1 MEYLSA
7 LLCFRQAPPPRT
19 GSSRQSTPRQPSEEP
34 PRRGWPAD
42 DAPPSPQRIVTR
54 ADDDAPCCFPG
65 PANAPPPPVPP
76 LAAAAAPSTPPP
88 RELERRHRRQRHHR
102 REAAP
107 ARARA
112 RTRACSTCAR
122 RPVAAAAPAP
132 GKPEL
137 APGKPQRRKMKA
149 DADALPKPTGVAWAP
164 LVALM
169 PVPGAASLAAFEA
182 KLAETC
188 AGPNVKDD
196 APRDAAKARRRAGL
210 ERLSKAT
217 QEGHTILHHVV
228 VNADEVAADALR
240 RSLGAARWH
249 ALAEAPANDG
259 RSARRLSRRLGRK
272 RMQDVFD
279 RYEAQYEA
287 KVAKAKARAKEA
299 TRAAERDTEAARRA
313 TSARAAAREAES
325 ARRPEAATSSARAAR
340 EAESARPE
348 AAAAAKEDVEVR
360 LKALQKLEA
369 SIDAT
374 TAWDAEMVG
383 KVDKALS
390 AFGGGCLDP
399 RVGAAVA
406 RIRASA
412 SAARRAAAIGAAA
425 APAAA
430 PARDSRRRPRGL
442 CALMFVRAGM
452 LTYVRSLPI
461 LSSPLRADAPLN
473 SDSDPEGG
481 DD

>member
-1 MEYLSA
+1 
-7 LLCFRQAPPPRT
+7 
-19 GSSRQSTPRQPSEEP
+19 
-34 PRRGWPAD
+34 
-42 DAPPSPQRIVTR
+42 
-54 ADDDAPCCFPG
+54 
-65 PANAPPPPVPP
+65 
-76 LAAAAAPSTPPP
+76 
-88 RELERRHRRQRHHR
+88 
-102 REAAP
+102 
-107 ARARA
+107 
-112 RTRACSTCAR
+112 
-122 RPVAAAAPAP
+122 
-132 GKPEL
+132 
-137 APGKPQRRKMKA
+137 MKA

-169 PVPGAASLAAFEA
+169 PVPGASSLAAFEA

-299 TRAAERDTEAARRA
+299 TRAAERDAARRA

-325 ARRPEAATSSARAAR
+325 AR
-340 EAESARPE
+340 RPE

-412 SAARRAAAIGAAA
+412 SAARRAAAIEAAAA

-430 PARDSRRRPRGL
+430 PARDESAAPAGTL
-442 CALMFVRAGM
+442 C
-452 LTYVRSLPI
+452 
-461 LSSPLRADAPLN
+461 
-473 SDSDPEGG
+473 
-481 DD
+481 

>member
-1 MEYLSA
+1 
-7 LLCFRQAPPPRT
+7 
-19 GSSRQSTPRQPSEEP
+19 
-34 PRRGWPAD
+34 
-42 DAPPSPQRIVTR
+42 
-54 ADDDAPCCFPG
+54 
-65 PANAPPPPVPP
+65 
-76 LAAAAAPSTPPP
+76 
-88 RELERRHRRQRHHR
+88 
-102 REAAP
+102 
-107 ARARA
+107 
-112 RTRACSTCAR
+112 
-122 RPVAAAAPAP
+122 
-132 GKPEL
+132 
-137 APGKPQRRKMKA
+137 MKA

-169 PVPGAASLAAFEA
+169 PVPGAASAAAFEA

-249 ALAEAPANDG
+249 ALAEAPANDE

-287 KVAKAKARAKEA
+287 KVAKAKAKEK
-299 TRAAERDTEAARRA
+299 TRASERETEAARRA
-313 TSARAAAREAES
+313 TSARAAAREAE
-325 ARRPEAATSSARAAR
+325 A
-340 EAESARPE
+340 ARPE

-412 SAARRAAAIGAAA
+412 SAARRAAAIEAAAA

-430 PARDSRRRPRGL
+430 PARDESAAPAGTL
-442 CALMFVRAGM
+442 C
-452 LTYVRSLPI
+452 
-461 LSSPLRADAPLN
+461 
-473 SDSDPEGG
+473 
-481 DD
+481 

>member
-1 MEYLSA
+1 
-7 LLCFRQAPPPRT
+7 
-19 GSSRQSTPRQPSEEP
+19 
-34 PRRGWPAD
+34 
-42 DAPPSPQRIVTR
+42 
-54 ADDDAPCCFPG
+54 
-65 PANAPPPPVPP
+65 
-76 LAAAAAPSTPPP
+76 
-88 RELERRHRRQRHHR
+88 
-102 REAAP
+102 
-107 ARARA
+107 
-112 RTRACSTCAR
+112 
-122 RPVAAAAPAP
+122 
-132 GKPEL
+132 
-137 APGKPQRRKMKA
+137 MKA

-169 PVPGAASLAAFEA
+169 PVPGAASLEAFEA

-287 KVAKAKARAKEA
+287 KVAKAKAKEKARAS
-299 TRAAERDTEAARRA
+299 ERETEAARRA

-325 ARRPEAATSSARAAR
+325 ARRPEAATSSARA
-340 EAESARPE
+340 E

-374 TAWDAEMVG
+374 TTWDAEMVG

-412 SAARRAAAIGAAA
+412 SAARRAAAIEAAAA

-430 PARDSRRRPRGL
+430 PARDESAVSAGTL
-442 CALMFVRAGM
+442 C
-452 LTYVRSLPI
+452 
-461 LSSPLRADAPLN
+461 
-473 SDSDPEGG
+473 
-481 DD
+481 

>member
-1 MEYLSA
+1 
-7 LLCFRQAPPPRT
+7 
-19 GSSRQSTPRQPSEEP
+19 
-34 PRRGWPAD
+34 
-42 DAPPSPQRIVTR
+42 
-54 ADDDAPCCFPG
+54 
-65 PANAPPPPVPP
+65 
-76 LAAAAAPSTPPP
+76 
-88 RELERRHRRQRHHR
+88 
-102 REAAP
+102 
-107 ARARA
+107 
-112 RTRACSTCAR
+112 
-122 RPVAAAAPAP
+122 
-132 GKPEL
+132 
-137 APGKPQRRKMKA
+137 MKA

-272 RMQDVFD
+272 RIQDVFD

-299 TRAAERDTEAARRA
+299 TRAAERDAARRA
-313 TSARAAAREAES
+313 TSARAAAREAE
-325 ARRPEAATSSARAAR
+325 A
-340 EAESARPE
+340 ARPE

-374 TAWDAEMVG
+374 TTWDAEMVG

-412 SAARRAAAIGAAA
+412 SAARRAAAIEAAA

-430 PARDSRRRPRGL
+430 PARDESAVPAGTL
-442 CALMFVRAGM
+442 C
-452 LTYVRSLPI
+452 
-461 LSSPLRADAPLN
+461 
-473 SDSDPEGG
+473 
-481 DD
+481 

>member
-1 MEYLSA
+1 
-7 LLCFRQAPPPRT
+7 
-19 GSSRQSTPRQPSEEP
+19 
-34 PRRGWPAD
+34 
-42 DAPPSPQRIVTR
+42 
-54 ADDDAPCCFPG
+54 
-65 PANAPPPPVPP
+65 
-76 LAAAAAPSTPPP
+76 
-88 RELERRHRRQRHHR
+88 
-102 REAAP
+102 
-107 ARARA
+107 
-112 RTRACSTCAR
+112 
-122 RPVAAAAPAP
+122 
-132 GKPEL
+132 
-137 APGKPQRRKMKA
+137 MKV

-299 TRAAERDTEAARRA
+299 TRAEREPRGAPPLPGRRA
-313 TSARAAAREAES
+313 RGRVRPPPEAVTSSVRASREAES
-325 ARRPEAATSSARAAR
+325 ARRPET
-340 EAESARPE
+340 
-348 AAAAAKEDVEVR
+348 AAAAKEDVEVR
-360 LKALQKLEA
+360 LKALQKLERRSTRRRRGTRSRSA
-369 SIDAT
+369 RSTRA
-374 TAWDAEMVG
+374 
-383 KVDKALS
+383 S
-390 AFGGGCLDP
+390 AFGGGCPDP

-412 SAARRAAAIGAAA
+412 SAARRAAAIGPPRPRGGAARRVA
-425 APAAA
+425 APA
-430 PARDSRRRPRGL
+430 GTL
-442 CALMFVRAGM
+442 
-452 LTYVRSLPI
+452 
-461 LSSPLRADAPLN
+461 
-473 SDSDPEGG
+473 
-481 DD
+481 

>member
-1 MEYLSA
+1 
-7 LLCFRQAPPPRT
+7 
-19 GSSRQSTPRQPSEEP
+19 
-34 PRRGWPAD
+34 
-42 DAPPSPQRIVTR
+42 
-54 ADDDAPCCFPG
+54 
-65 PANAPPPPVPP
+65 
-76 LAAAAAPSTPPP
+76 
-88 RELERRHRRQRHHR
+88 
-102 REAAP
+102 
-107 ARARA
+107 
-112 RTRACSTCAR
+112 
-122 RPVAAAAPAP
+122 
-132 GKPEL
+132 
-137 APGKPQRRKMKA
+137 MKA

-169 PVPGAASLAAFEA
+169 PVPGAASAAAFEA

-287 KVAKAKARAKEA
+287 KVAKAKAKEK
-299 TRAAERDTEAARRA
+299 TRASERETEAARRA

-325 ARRPEAATSSARAAR
+325 ARRPEAATSSARGAAAAR
-340 EAESARPE
+340 EAEAARPE

-412 SAARRAAAIGAAA
+412 SAARRAAAIEAAA

-430 PARDSRRRPRGL
+430 PARDESAAPAGTL
-442 CALMFVRAGM
+442 C
-452 LTYVRSLPI
+452 
-461 LSSPLRADAPLN
+461 
-473 SDSDPEGG
+473 
-481 DD
+481 

>member
-1 MEYLSA
+1 
-7 LLCFRQAPPPRT
+7 
-19 GSSRQSTPRQPSEEP
+19 
-34 PRRGWPAD
+34 
-42 DAPPSPQRIVTR
+42 
-54 ADDDAPCCFPG
+54 
-65 PANAPPPPVPP
+65 
-76 LAAAAAPSTPPP
+76 
-88 RELERRHRRQRHHR
+88 
-102 REAAP
+102 
-107 ARARA
+107 
-112 RTRACSTCAR
+112 
-122 RPVAAAAPAP
+122 
-132 GKPEL
+132 
-137 APGKPQRRKMKA
+137 MKA

-299 TRAAERDTEAARRA
+299 TRAAERDAARRA

-325 ARRPEAATSSARAAR
+325 ARRPEAATSSAR
-340 EAESARPE
+340 PD

-412 SAARRAAAIGAAA
+412 SAARRAAAIEAAAA

-430 PARDSRRRPRGL
+430 PARDESAAPAGTL
-442 CALMFVRAGM
+442 C
-452 LTYVRSLPI
+452 
-461 LSSPLRADAPLN
+461 
-473 SDSDPEGG
+473 
-481 DD
+481 

>member
-1 MEYLSA
+1 
-7 LLCFRQAPPPRT
+7 
-19 GSSRQSTPRQPSEEP
+19 
-34 PRRGWPAD
+34 
-42 DAPPSPQRIVTR
+42 
-54 ADDDAPCCFPG
+54 
-65 PANAPPPPVPP
+65 
-76 LAAAAAPSTPPP
+76 
-88 RELERRHRRQRHHR
+88 
-102 REAAP
+102 
-107 ARARA
+107 
-112 RTRACSTCAR
+112 
-122 RPVAAAAPAP
+122 
-132 GKPEL
+132 
-137 APGKPQRRKMKA
+137 MKA

-287 KVAKAKARAKEA
+287 KVAKAKAKEK
-299 TRAAERDTEAARRA
+299 TRASERETEAARRA
-313 TSARAAAREAES
+313 TSARAAARD
-325 ARRPEAATSSARAAR
+325 
-340 EAESARPE
+340 AESARPE

-374 TAWDAEMVG
+374 TTWDAEMVG

-412 SAARRAAAIGAAA
+412 SAARRAAAIEAAAA

-430 PARDSRRRPRGL
+430 PARDESAAPAGTL
-442 CALMFVRAGM
+442 C
-452 LTYVRSLPI
+452 
-461 LSSPLRADAPLN
+461 
-473 SDSDPEGG
+473 
-481 DD
+481 

>member
-1 MEYLSA
+1 
-7 LLCFRQAPPPRT
+7 
-19 GSSRQSTPRQPSEEP
+19 
-34 PRRGWPAD
+34 
-42 DAPPSPQRIVTR
+42 
-54 ADDDAPCCFPG
+54 
-65 PANAPPPPVPP
+65 
-76 LAAAAAPSTPPP
+76 
-88 RELERRHRRQRHHR
+88 
-102 REAAP
+102 
-107 ARARA
+107 
-112 RTRACSTCAR
+112 
-122 RPVAAAAPAP
+122 
-132 GKPEL
+132 
-137 APGKPQRRKMKA
+137 MKA

-169 PVPGAASLAAFEA
+169 PVPGASSLAAFEA

-299 TRAAERDTEAARRA
+299 TRAAERDAARRA
-313 TSARAAAREAES
+313 TSARA
-325 ARRPEAATSSARAAR
+325 AAR

-412 SAARRAAAIGAAA
+412 SAARRAAAIEAAA

-430 PARDSRRRPRGL
+430 PARDESAAPAGTL
-442 CALMFVRAGM
+442 C
-452 LTYVRSLPI
+452 
-461 LSSPLRADAPLN
+461 
-473 SDSDPEGG
+473 
-481 DD
+481 

>member
-1 MEYLSA
+1 
-7 LLCFRQAPPPRT
+7 
-19 GSSRQSTPRQPSEEP
+19 
-34 PRRGWPAD
+34 
-42 DAPPSPQRIVTR
+42 
-54 ADDDAPCCFPG
+54 
-65 PANAPPPPVPP
+65 
-76 LAAAAAPSTPPP
+76 
-88 RELERRHRRQRHHR
+88 
-102 REAAP
+102 
-107 ARARA
+107 
-112 RTRACSTCAR
+112 
-122 RPVAAAAPAP
+122 
-132 GKPEL
+132 
-137 APGKPQRRKMKA
+137 MKA

-210 ERLSKAT
+210 ERLSRTT

-287 KVAKAKARAKEA
+287 KVAKAKAKEK
-299 TRAAERDTEAARRA
+299 TRAAERETEAARRA

-340 EAESARPE
+340 EAESARRPE

-374 TAWDAEMVG
+374 TTWDAEMVG

-390 AFGGGCLDP
+390 AFGGECLDP

-412 SAARRAAAIGAAA
+412 SAARRAAAIEAAA

-430 PARDSRRRPRGL
+430 PARDESAAPAGTL
-442 CALMFVRAGM
+442 C
-452 LTYVRSLPI
+452 
-461 LSSPLRADAPLN
+461 
-473 SDSDPEGG
+473 
-481 DD
+481 

>member
-1 MEYLSA
+1 
-7 LLCFRQAPPPRT
+7 
-19 GSSRQSTPRQPSEEP
+19 
-34 PRRGWPAD
+34 
-42 DAPPSPQRIVTR
+42 
-54 ADDDAPCCFPG
+54 
-65 PANAPPPPVPP
+65 
-76 LAAAAAPSTPPP
+76 
-88 RELERRHRRQRHHR
+88 
-102 REAAP
+102 
-107 ARARA
+107 
-112 RTRACSTCAR
+112 
-122 RPVAAAAPAP
+122 
-132 GKPEL
+132 
-137 APGKPQRRKMKA
+137 MKA

-169 PVPGAASLAAFEA
+169 PVPGAASAAAFEA

-287 KVAKAKARAKEA
+287 KVAKAKAKEKARAS
-299 TRAAERDTEAARRA
+299 ERETEAARRA

-325 ARRPEAATSSARAAR
+325 ARRPEAAT
-340 EAESARPE
+340 
-348 AAAAAKEDVEVR
+348 AAKEDVEVR

-374 TAWDAEMVG
+374 TTWDAEMVG

-412 SAARRAAAIGAAA
+412 SAARRAAAIEAAA

-430 PARDSRRRPRGL
+430 PARDESAVSAGAL
-442 CALMFVRAGM
+442 C
-452 LTYVRSLPI
+452 
-461 LSSPLRADAPLN
+461 
-473 SDSDPEGG
+473 
-481 DD
+481 

>member
-1 MEYLSA
+1 
-7 LLCFRQAPPPRT
+7 
-19 GSSRQSTPRQPSEEP
+19 
-34 PRRGWPAD
+34 
-42 DAPPSPQRIVTR
+42 
-54 ADDDAPCCFPG
+54 
-65 PANAPPPPVPP
+65 
-76 LAAAAAPSTPPP
+76 
-88 RELERRHRRQRHHR
+88 
-102 REAAP
+102 
-107 ARARA
+107 
-112 RTRACSTCAR
+112 
-122 RPVAAAAPAP
+122 
-132 GKPEL
+132 
-137 APGKPQRRKMKA
+137 MKV

-299 TRAAERDTEAARRA
+299 TRAAERDAARRA
-313 TSARAAAREAES
+313 TSARAAAR
-325 ARRPEAATSSARAAR
+325 
-340 EAESARPE
+340 
-348 AAAAAKEDVEVR
+348 
-360 LKALQKLEA
+360 KA
-369 SIDAT
+369 
-374 TAWDAEMVG
+374 
-383 KVDKALS
+383 
-390 AFGGGCLDP
+390 
-399 RVGAAVA
+399 
-406 RIRASA
+406 
-412 SAARRAAAIGAAA
+412 
-425 APAAA
+425 
-430 PARDSRRRPRGL
+430 
-442 CALMFVRAGM
+442 
-452 LTYVRSLPI
+452 
-461 LSSPLRADAPLN
+461 
-473 SDSDPEGG
+473 
-481 DD
+481 

>member
-1 MEYLSA
+1 
-7 LLCFRQAPPPRT
+7 
-19 GSSRQSTPRQPSEEP
+19 
-34 PRRGWPAD
+34 
-42 DAPPSPQRIVTR
+42 
-54 ADDDAPCCFPG
+54 
-65 PANAPPPPVPP
+65 
-76 LAAAAAPSTPPP
+76 
-88 RELERRHRRQRHHR
+88 
-102 REAAP
+102 
-107 ARARA
+107 
-112 RTRACSTCAR
+112 
-122 RPVAAAAPAP
+122 
-132 GKPEL
+132 
-137 APGKPQRRKMKA
+137 MKA

-287 KVAKAKARAKEA
+287 KVAKAKAKEK
-299 TRAAERDTEAARRA
+299 TRASERETEAARRA

-325 ARRPEAATSSARAAR
+325 ARRPEAATSSARA
-340 EAESARPE
+340 E

-412 SAARRAAAIGAAA
+412 SAARRAAAIEAAA

-430 PARDSRRRPRGL
+430 PARDESAAPAGAL
-442 CALMFVRAGM
+442 C
-452 LTYVRSLPI
+452 
-461 LSSPLRADAPLN
+461 
-473 SDSDPEGG
+473 
-481 DD
+481 

>member
-1 MEYLSA
+1 
-7 LLCFRQAPPPRT
+7 
-19 GSSRQSTPRQPSEEP
+19 
-34 PRRGWPAD
+34 
-42 DAPPSPQRIVTR
+42 
-54 ADDDAPCCFPG
+54 
-65 PANAPPPPVPP
+65 
-76 LAAAAAPSTPPP
+76 
-88 RELERRHRRQRHHR
+88 
-102 REAAP
+102 
-107 ARARA
+107 
-112 RTRACSTCAR
+112 
-122 RPVAAAAPAP
+122 
-132 GKPEL
+132 
-137 APGKPQRRKMKA
+137 MKA

-169 PVPGAASLAAFEA
+169 PVPGAASLEAFEA

-287 KVAKAKARAKEA
+287 KVAKAKAKEK
-299 TRAAERDTEAARRA
+299 TRASERETEAARRA

-325 ARRPEAATSSARAAR
+325 ARRPEAATSSARA
-340 EAESARPE
+340 E

-412 SAARRAAAIGAAA
+412 SAARRAAAIEAAA

-430 PARDSRRRPRGL
+430 PARDESAAPAGTL
-442 CALMFVRAGM
+442 C
-452 LTYVRSLPI
+452 
-461 LSSPLRADAPLN
+461 
-473 SDSDPEGG
+473 
-481 DD
+481 

>member
-1 MEYLSA
+1 
-7 LLCFRQAPPPRT
+7 
-19 GSSRQSTPRQPSEEP
+19 
-34 PRRGWPAD
+34 
-42 DAPPSPQRIVTR
+42 
-54 ADDDAPCCFPG
+54 
-65 PANAPPPPVPP
+65 
-76 LAAAAAPSTPPP
+76 
-88 RELERRHRRQRHHR
+88 
-102 REAAP
+102 
-107 ARARA
+107 
-112 RTRACSTCAR
+112 
-122 RPVAAAAPAP
+122 
-132 GKPEL
+132 
-137 APGKPQRRKMKA
+137 MKA

-299 TRAAERDTEAARRA
+299 TRAAERDAARRA

-325 ARRPEAATSSARAAR
+325 ARRPEAATSSAR
-340 EAESARPE
+340 PD

-412 SAARRAAAIGAAA
+412 SAARRAAAIEAAAA
-425 APAAA
+425 APAAT
-430 PARDSRRRPRGL
+430 PARDESAAPAGTL
-442 CALMFVRAGM
+442 C
-452 LTYVRSLPI
+452 
-461 LSSPLRADAPLN
+461 
-473 SDSDPEGG
+473 
-481 DD
+481 

>member
-1 MEYLSA
+1 
-7 LLCFRQAPPPRT
+7 
-19 GSSRQSTPRQPSEEP
+19 
-34 PRRGWPAD
+34 
-42 DAPPSPQRIVTR
+42 
-54 ADDDAPCCFPG
+54 
-65 PANAPPPPVPP
+65 
-76 LAAAAAPSTPPP
+76 
-88 RELERRHRRQRHHR
+88 
-102 REAAP
+102 
-107 ARARA
+107 
-112 RTRACSTCAR
+112 
-122 RPVAAAAPAP
+122 
-132 GKPEL
+132 
-137 APGKPQRRKMKA
+137 MKA

-287 KVAKAKARAKEA
+287 KVAKAKAKEK
-299 TRAAERDTEAARRA
+299 TRASERETEAARRA

-325 ARRPEAATSSARAAR
+325 ARRPEAATSSARA
-340 EAESARPE
+340 E

-412 SAARRAAAIGAAA
+412 SAARRAAAIEAAAA

-430 PARDSRRRPRGL
+430 PARDESAAPAGTL
-442 CALMFVRAGM
+442 C
-452 LTYVRSLPI
+452 
-461 LSSPLRADAPLN
+461 
-473 SDSDPEGG
+473 
-481 DD
+481 

>member
-1 MEYLSA
+1 
-7 LLCFRQAPPPRT
+7 
-19 GSSRQSTPRQPSEEP
+19 
-34 PRRGWPAD
+34 
-42 DAPPSPQRIVTR
+42 
-54 ADDDAPCCFPG
+54 
-65 PANAPPPPVPP
+65 
-76 LAAAAAPSTPPP
+76 
-88 RELERRHRRQRHHR
+88 
-102 REAAP
+102 
-107 ARARA
+107 
-112 RTRACSTCAR
+112 
-122 RPVAAAAPAP
+122 
-132 GKPEL
+132 
-137 APGKPQRRKMKA
+137 MKV

-299 TRAAERDTEAARRA
+299 TRAAERDAARRA
-313 TSARAAAREAES
+313 TSARA
-325 ARRPEAATSSARAAR
+325 AAR

-412 SAARRAAAIGAAA
+412 SAARRAAAIEAAAA

-430 PARDSRRRPRGL
+430 PARDESAAPAGTL
-442 CALMFVRAGM
+442 C
-452 LTYVRSLPI
+452 
-461 LSSPLRADAPLN
+461 
-473 SDSDPEGG
+473 
-481 DD
+481 